1 MLEWLDE
8 NPNTDLLTKFEEE
21 YGGKEFWV
29 WKESR
34 DIFAITL
41 TEPVK
46 GMNGEITTIPFE
58 LPYTI
63 ETGGKELG
71 DWKERWNAIEHPKI
85 YSAVMRSKLA
95 HSVFNEAADILAK
108 LEKIPGFKGVKME
121 LDSYNDLSGTIE
133 WEDLKTEYI
142 L

>member
-1 MLEWLDE
+1 
-8 NPNTDLLTKFEEE
+8 
-21 YGGKEFWV
+21 
-29 WKESR
+29 
-34 DIFAITL
+34 
-41 TEPVK
+41 
-46 GMNGEITTIPFE
+46 MNGDGEITTIPFE

-63 ETGGKELG
+63 ESRGKKLE

-95 HSVFNEAADILAK
+95 RSVFNEAADILAK

-133 WEDLKTEYI
+133 WEDLKPEYI